1 MHKHLNPEQPR
12 RLDLW
17 LSHFG
22 YCSRRHVPALIA
34 EGSVQ
39 GFIQGRGIENLRAD
53 TRLKATDILLDGQP
67 IPHPN
72 GLIVML
78 HKPRGLVC
86 SHDSRDGV
94 PVYRLLPEWLQRRPL
109 QSIGR
114 LDKDT
119 SGLLLLTDRGDW
131 LHRFTS
137 PKHAHARRYQVTV
150 NKSFEK
156 TARLIEIF
164 QSGQLQLT
172 NESTPCQPAELTIT
186 GDNRAEVRLYEGRYH
201 QVRRMFA
208 ACGYSVETLHRD
220 AFASWTLGDLPVG
233 EWLILEN
240 FAAIFAKAAPS
251 NAAQT
256 PEKT

>member
-1 MHKHLNPEQPR
+1 MHKHPNPEQPR
-12 RLDLW
+12 RLDFW

-22 YCSRRHVPALIA
+22 YCPRNEVSALIA
-34 EGSVQ
+34 AGYV
-39 GFIQGRGIENLRAD
+39 QGRGIENLRAD
-53 TRLKATDILLDGQP
+53 TRLKATAILLDGQP

-72 GLIVML
+72 GLVVML
-78 HKPRGLVC
+78 HKPCGLVC
-86 SHDSRDGV
+86 SHDSRDGP
-94 PVYRLLPEWLQRRPL
+94 PVYRLLPEWLQRRNV

-131 LHRFTS
+131 LHRLTS

-150 NKSFEK
+150 HKSFADTK
-156 TARLIEIF
+156 GLIEIF
-164 QSGQLQLT
+164 ASGQLQLHH
-172 NESTPCQPAELTIT
+172 EKTPCQPAQLTIT
-186 GDNRAEVRLYEGRYH
+186 GDNHATVVLSEGRYH

-208 ACGYSVETLHRD
+208 ACGYQVETLHRD
-220 AFASWTLGDLPVG
+220 AFGRWTLGSLAVG

-240 FAAIFAKAAPS
+240 FAAIFAKVAPS
-251 NAAQT
+251 NAEQT